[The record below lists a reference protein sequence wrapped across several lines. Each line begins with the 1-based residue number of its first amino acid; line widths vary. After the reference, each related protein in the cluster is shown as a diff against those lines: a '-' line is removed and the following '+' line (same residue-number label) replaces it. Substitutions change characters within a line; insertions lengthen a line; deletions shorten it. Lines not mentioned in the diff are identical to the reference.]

1 MNYFLYLVI
10 GVNSAI
16 LEELHCS
23 LWSLKEVTAKK
34 DFEVVLYTDA
44 TLAIEQESFD
54 FKITVNILS
63 RSQLLEWLSDT
74 NYLLILKPRVIKH
87 FLDHHQGN
95 VLFLDTDTFLM
106 RDPVDLFDA
115 IGKGALVMHLKEN
128 IITKRKAFRENVL
141 PHVFTLANGSQ
152 FRVGSSTAMWNS
164 GVIGICNRH
173 AGLLDEAL
181 LFTKQMW
188 KIGRWHTIE
197 QFALS
202 YFFQREG
209 KILAADRHVMHYWF
223 FRQTRYLLGH
233 YFNINGEAGE
243 KFIREILEQGILDQH
258 PSYETLPQ
266 YAMEIFKTRSTVFD
280 WHLYTLPGDTYPGK
294 LLRRVMVKDIRS
306 LVFVLKAAY
315 RMKFQKDII
324 REVYTNKFEY
334 KL

>member
-10 GVNSAI
+10 GVKSAI
-16 LEELHCS
+16 LEELYGS
-23 LWSLKEVTAKK
+23 LWSLKEVTTKK
-34 DFEVVLYTDA
+34 DFEVVIYTDGD
-44 TLAIEQESFD
+44 LALEQASFG

-63 RSQLLEWLSDT
+63 RNQLSEWLQDI

-106 RDPVDLFDA
+106 RDPAGLFDA
-115 IGKGALVMHLKEN
+115 ISKGKLVMHLKEN
-128 IITKRKAFRENVL
+128 SITKRKAFRENVL
-141 PHVFTLANGSQ
+141 PHVFSATNGSQ
-152 FRVGSSTAMWNS
+152 FRIGSNTAMWNS
-164 GVIGICNRH
+164 GVIGISNRH

-181 LFTKQMW
+181 SFIRQLW

-233 YFNINGEAGE
+233 YFNINNEAGE
-243 KFIREILEQGILDQH
+243 RFIREISELGIFDEHL
-258 PSYETLPQ
+258 SYEKLPQ
-266 YAMEIFKTRSTVFD
+266 HALKIFVARSTVFD
-280 WHLYTLPGDTYPGK
+280 WHLYTLPGDSYPGK
-294 LLRRVMVKDIRS
+294 LLRRVMVKDIQS
-306 LVFVLKAAY
+306 LAFVLKAAY
-315 RMKFQKDII
+315 RMKFHKDII
-324 REVYTNKFEY
+324 REVYTPKFEMQ
-334 KL
+334 